1 MLCKQG
7 LSGIPQPSDYLP
19 KLFISFACDVV
30 TNRDIAIRKMLLC
43 GVE

>member
-1 MLCKQG
+1 MPSKQG
-7 LSGIPQPSDYLP
+7 LSGIPRPNEYFP

-30 TNRDIAIRKMLLC
+30 ENRDIAIQKILCC